1 MKPAEKELL
10 KQQVNFQPLGPWT
23 RSTMVSG
30 LQLPTGQIVMNMSER
45 TSGATLALY
54 KHQLQ
59 ANYVL
64 IKGLWT
70 FQPDINDLKIYENPG
85 DFEGN
90 G

>member
-23 RSTMVSG
+23 RTTMVTG
-30 LQLPTGQIVMNMSER
+30 LKLPTGQIVMNMDER
-45 TSGATLALY
+45 TSGATLGLY
-54 KHQLQ
+54 KNQLGAQ
-59 ANYVL
+59 YVL

-70 FQPDINDLKIYENPG
+70 FQPDVNDLIIYENSG